1 MTARVLTL
9 RPLLARLA
17 SGFVWRSPRRAA
29 RMLFSFAHAEASSRL
44 DLAQAARLTA
54 SDERRPLYL
63 RHALDE
69 ARHAQLFLLRA
80 RELQERRA
88 LPPLGF
94 VRPDEEALFETLGE
108 VRFLAFVHRGEL
120 RGRRQFEGYRDH
132 FARRGGDDRMRAL
145 FDAVLVDE
153 RRHEAYTGVQLQT
166 AAGGEREA
174 RRALRAVVL
183 WEAWRTWRRAGRTL
197 AGGAYV
203 LTMGALYVALAPLML
218 ALRPLLAERRR
229 GRRPRD
235 R

>member
-9 RPLLARLA
+9 RPLLARLV

-54 SDERRPLYL
+54 SDERRALYL

-80 RELQERRA
+80 RELQEKHA

-108 VRFLAFVHRGEL
+108 VHFLAFVHRGEL

-132 FARRGGDDRMRAL
+132 FARRGDDRMCAL

-153 RRHEAYTGVQLQT
+153 RRHEAYTGAQLRT
-166 AAGGEREA
+166 AAGGERAA
-174 RRALRAVVL
+174 RRALRGAAR
-183 WEAWRTWRRAGRTL
+183 WEAWRSWRRAGRTL
-197 AGGAYV
+197 AGSAYV
-203 LTMGALYVALAPLML
+203 LTMGAL
-218 ALRPLLAERRR
+218 
-229 GRRPRD
+229 
-235 R
+235 